1 MKKAL
6 LFSILGVIGAVNLSA
21 IPSFSQTTP
30 VSLSGGSFSATNSST
45 TGVTSFNGGT
55 ALTSLG
61 TIVFSNVTGGAL
73 TIPTIGFNSTSPT
86 PPSRLPIAGDSV
98 NVVNGISSGTLSGQ
112 SFTNAL
118 LNSTGAVQTFS
129 QSGANNTITGSITS
143 GTIQLPSPL
152 VSSLSG
158 TGTTGTTRTTGASGT
173 GTAGS
178 IFGNSNTSGIFGST
192 VGSSSAVTA
201 SQTQIVRNIF
211 GLQPVADVEQYFLP
225 PSGLAGSRIHPD
237 LFAK

>member
-6 LFSILGVIGAVNLSA
+6 LFSVLGIIGAVNLPAS
-21 IPSFSQTTP
+21 PSFSQTTS
-30 VSLSGGSFSATNSST
+30 VSISGGNFSATTSST

-55 ALTSLG
+55 ALTSFG

-98 NVVNGISSGTLSGQ
+98 NVVNGSSSGTLSGQ

-143 GTIQLPSPL
+143 GTILLPSPL
-152 VSSLSG
+152 VSGLSG
-158 TGTTGTTRTTGASGT
+158 TGTTGA
-173 GTAGS
+173 
-178 IFGNSNTSGIFGST
+178 IFGTTGIFGST
-192 VGSSSAVTA
+192 GGSSSTVTESNKQLA
-201 SQTQIVRNIF
+201 RNIL
-211 GLQPVADVEQYFLP
+211 GLQPVPDVEQYFLP
-225 PSGLAGSRIHPD
+225 PSGLASSRIHPD
-237 LFAK
+237 VFAK

>member
-30 VSLSGGSFSATNSST
+30 VSLSGGNFSATSSST
-45 TGVTSFNGGT
+45 TGVTSFNSGT
-55 ALTSLG
+55 ALTSFG
-61 TIVFSNVTGGAL
+61 TIVFTNVTGGAL
-73 TIPTIGFNSTSPT
+73 TIPTIGFNSTIST

-98 NVVNGISSGTLSGQ
+98 NVVNASSSGTLSGL

-129 QSGANNTITGSITS
+129 QSGTNNTITGSLSS
-143 GTIQLPSPL
+143 GTIQLPSSL

-158 TGTTGTTRTTGASGT
+158 SSTTSSSTTISSTTSSGT
-173 GTAGS
+173 NGV
-178 IFGNSNTSGIFGST
+178 IFGST
-192 VGSSSAVTA
+192 STLTS
-201 SQTQIVRNIF
+201 SQTQIVRNVL